1 MLCLDV
7 EMKIL
12 TDRLHDELKIA
23 MNYNSNLYIE
33 DVINIV
39 LDFSCPGRIY
49 NEEYYENVTRKPKL
63 KYELT
68 NQILYDA
75 LVKYN
80 KIKGLHNNA

>member
-1 MLCLDV
+1 
-7 EMKIL
+7 MKTL
-12 TDRLHDELKIA
+12 TDKLHDELKIA

-33 DVINIV
+33 EVIRIV
-39 LDFSCPGRIY
+39 LDFTCHGRVY
-49 NEEYYENVTRKPKL
+49 NEEYYKNKSIKPKL

-80 KIKGLHNNA
+80 KIKGL

>member
-1 MLCLDV
+1 
-7 EMKIL
+7 MKTL
-12 TDRLHDELKIA
+12 TDKLHDELKIA

-33 DVINIV
+33 EVIRIV
-39 LDFSCPGRIY
+39 LDFTCPGSVY
-49 NEEYYENVTRKPKL
+49 NEEYYENKSKKPKL

-80 KIKGLHNNA
+80 KIKGL

>member
-1 MLCLDV
+1 
-7 EMKIL
+7 MKTL
-12 TDRLHDELKIA
+12 TDKLHDELKIA

-33 DVINIV
+33 EVIRIV
-39 LDFSCPGRIY
+39 LDFTCPGSVY
-49 NEEYYENVTRKPKL
+49 NEEYYENKSKKSKL

-80 KIKGLHNNA
+80 KIKGL